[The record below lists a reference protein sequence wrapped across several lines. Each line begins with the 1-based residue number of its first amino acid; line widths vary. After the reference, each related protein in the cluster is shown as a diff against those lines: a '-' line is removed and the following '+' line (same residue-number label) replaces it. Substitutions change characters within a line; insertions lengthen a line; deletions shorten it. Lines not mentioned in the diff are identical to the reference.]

1 MLDTLKLSLN
11 LEDIHVYN
19 EHTSRDKSISYRNFY
34 QNNQTLIDIV
44 YHEFYDDIKR
54 FNYTFFW
61 PAYIIDEKIV
71 KKKKT
76 KSFFLYFSYTA
87 FFF

>member
-1 MLDTLKLSLN
+1 MDYVIRLENFNTDFQYVLDTLKLPIN
-11 LEDIHVYN
+11 LEDVHIYN

-54 FNYTFFW
+54 FNYTF
-61 PAYIIDEKIV
+61 
-71 KKKKT
+71 
-76 KSFFLYFSYTA
+76 
-87 FFF
+87 